1 MRKFKYI
8 YWAGALILTLL
19 TTNAAV
25 AQEAAKSSSP
35 ASIELLKAKSLW
47 FNTNNGA
54 GLTLDNLYNFSDL
67 NFHYKLKSG
76 DFKKNQE
83 GEKESLFGVS
93 TEGGVKLGGGY
104 AWGSFSYNNETQ
116 RNTLFNTTMLNP
128 ERGVPFYTVD
138 QNLSDWKKQD
148 YKLEMNVASKLLFNR
163 YIVGIQG
170 EYIAKTGA
178 KQIDPRSVAD
188 YYSITVKPGVVALF
202 GDHKIGLNAV
212 YKNMIQESSHTN
224 SNSQQHQNVYVI
236 KGLGNF
242 YSAVVGGL
250 QGLGRFVYNSNT
262 LGGDLQYSYGFS
274 DISFLLSGHYSLRA
288 EDVISDPTK
297 PKKEGSVKD
306 QLLSANL
313 KVIKSGENLNTLEI
327 YYSNSQMSGIEY
339 VQILDNRPEVRSWVD
354 VYSSV
359 RSGFDNINMSLKYDL
374 FRGAEH
380 EYKWRAGVVAKYTD
394 SDDIYFLPRS
404 KMRVE
409 NLFLGINAKS
419 HIPLKLS
426 DRLIIG
432 ADVIYKNNLNGYY
445 SYKGADPD
453 SPVITQFMTPDFE
466 YMKRDYIKVGGEIS
480 YFTRVSKSSKSGVF
494 LKIAAD
500 YYKPIEGEGNRMQ
513 TSFGLGFTF

>member
-35 ASIELLKAKSLW
+35 ASIELLKARSLW

-54 GLTLDNLYNFSDL
+54 GLTLDNLYTFSDL
-67 NFHYKLKSG
+67 NFMYNLKSG

-83 GEKESLFGVS
+83 GEKESQFGVS

-104 AWGSFSYNNETQ
+104 AWGSFSYDNETQ
-116 RNTLFNTTMLNP
+116 KNALFNTTMLDP
-128 ERGVPFYTVD
+128 DRGVPFYTVD
-138 QNLSDWKKQD
+138 QNLSEWKKQN
-148 YKLEMNVASKLLFNR
+148 YKLEMNVASKLLYNR

-170 EYIAKTGA
+170 EYIARTGA

-224 SNSQQHQNVYVI
+224 SNSQQHQDVYVV
-236 KGLGNF
+236 KGVGNF

-250 QGLGRFVYNSNT
+250 QGLGRFVYNANT
-262 LGGDLQYSYGFS
+262 LGGDLQYSYSFS
-274 DISFLLSGHYSLRA
+274 DISLLLSGHYSLRV

-297 PKKEGSVKD
+297 PKKEGSVKED
-306 QLLSANL
+306 LISANL
-313 KVIKSGENLNTLEI
+313 KVIKQGVNLNTLEI
-327 YYSNSQMSGIEY
+327 SYSNSQSSGIEY
-339 VQILDNRPEVRSWVD
+339 VQILDNSPDVRSWVD
-354 VYSSV
+354 VYSSI
-359 RSGFDNINMSLKYDL
+359 RSGFDNINMTLKYD
-374 FRGAEH
+374 FFKGAEH
-380 EYKWRAGVVAKYTD
+380 EYKWRAGVVANYRD
-394 SDDIYFLPRS
+394 NDDIYFLPRS

-409 NLFLGINAKS
+409 NLFIGINAKRN
-419 HIPLKLS
+419 IPLKLS
-426 DRLIIG
+426 DKLILG
-432 ADVIYKNNLNGYY
+432 ADVTYKNNLNGYY
-445 SYKGADPD
+445 FYNGADPD